1 MKRTI
6 ILLVITLA
14 VAAWVYWMEVR
25 EDTRLRDTEEREQV
39 SKTLSGVTSREI
51 KGFTLEKAG
60 GEAIRAERFGE
71 EWLLRE
77 PVSAR
82 AEESTVREVL
92 WDIEWTEKER
102 TIEPDE
108 LNDDLLKEYGLTE
121 PRGHIEILTRI
132 GRERYAIGGE
142 NPGGELVYVRSDQ
155 SGAVFLVKKAFA
167 ENLDKTVFEMRNKSV
182 VTVVPTQAALI
193 KLFGP
198 TKAVLSREAGHWN
211 LTDPFEDHGNPET
224 INNLLD
230 RASKLK
236 AQSFVSEAPESYE
249 EYGLVSPDSP
259 DVLERGKH
267 IVIGEGRA
275 DGKMITVYFGNEA
288 PPGADG
294 QEQVYAM
301 VKGEPTVFTVPADD
315 ASALFVTVDAL
326 QSRKVTR
333 MDPYA
338 LKKVTISHGLTQV
351 EFEKRDFDWQIVKPF
366 EAAADNN
373 SVKELLDV
381 FKDAR
386 IEEQVTAEGVPER
399 YGLDVPRGSFSFVQ
413 AESEPASVI
422 FGGEAD
428 ELTVFA
434 KRRDTPGVF
443 KVSKSLFD
451 RLATPA
457 LEFHTRGMQTIS
469 MDKAEEIKIVRGSR
483 TYRLKPA
490 APIGVSRDWN
500 LVEPAEAPSN
510 PMVVPR
516 IILGLATTTA
526 SALVERAPSDLA
538 QYGLDEPSVRV
549 SVKVGEEEPQP
560 KALLLG
566 NVAEGGDWYAM
577 LEGGDLVFKMARDVA
592 KVFRQELRRPQVFS
606 FGRAEATRVEFRRD
620 EETWSIVKADG
631 TWTVESPEGSKVDS
645 AMVED
650 ELYHLSALETPEFV
664 RYETTQLEQYGLLKP
679 RAVIRIETPSGVAA
693 LSVGDTEQSGHHYA
707 TSSTVDGVF
716 LINPGDILNILE
728 PTRLITEGEPT
739 AGEQTGEEQ

>member
-1 MKRTI
+1 MKRTV

-39 SKTLSGVTSREI
+39 SKTLAAVTAREI
-51 KGFTLEKAG
+51 TGFTLEKAG
-60 GEAIRAERFGE
+60 GEAIKAERFGE
-71 EWLLRE
+71 EWLIRE

-108 LNDDLLKEYGLTE
+108 LNDDLFEEYGLTE
-121 PRGHIEILTRI
+121 PRGHIEILTKI
-132 GRERYAIGGE
+132 GRERYAVGGE
-142 NPGGELVYVRSDQ
+142 NPGGELVYVKSEG
-155 SGAVFLVKKAFA
+155 SGTVYLVSKAFA

-193 KLFGP
+193 KLFGA
-198 TKAVLSREAGHWN
+198 TKAMLSKEAGHWD
-211 LTDPFEDHGNPET
+211 LTDPFEDHADPET

-259 DVLERGKH
+259 DVLERGRH

-275 DGKMITVYFGNEA
+275 DGKMITVYFGNAA
-288 PPGADG
+288 PPGEDG
-294 QEQVYAM
+294 RERVYAM
-301 VKGEPTVFTVPADD
+301 VKGEPTVFTVPAEDV
-315 ASALFVTVDAL
+315 SALFVTVDEL
-326 QSRKVTR
+326 QSRKVAR

-373 SVKELLDV
+373 AVKELLDV

-413 AESEPASVI
+413 AEAQPAGII

-428 ELTVFA
+428 ELTVYA
-434 KRRDTPGVF
+434 KRTDTPVVF

-457 LEFHTRGMQTIS
+457 LEFHTREMQTIS
-469 MDKAEEIKIVRGSR
+469 MDKAEEMEIVRGSGK
-483 TYRLKPA
+483 YRLTPA
-490 APIGVSRDWN
+490 APGGVSRDWK
-500 LVEPAEAPSN
+500 LVEPAEAPAN

-516 IILGLATTTA
+516 IVLGLATTTA
-526 SALVERAPSDLA
+526 SALVERMPSDLA
-538 QYGLDEPSVRV
+538 PYGLDEPSVRV
-549 SVKVGEEEPQP
+549 SVKMPQDQPQP

-566 NVAEGGDWYAM
+566 KVAEGGDWYAM
-577 LEGGDLVFKMARDVA
+577 LEGGDLVFRMSRDAA
-592 KVFRQELRRPQVFS
+592 KVFRQELRRPQVLS
-606 FGRAEATRVEFRRD
+606 FIRTEATRVEFSGGG
-620 EETWSIVKADG
+620 ETRAIVKADG
-631 TWTVESPEGSKVDS
+631 KWTVESPEGSNVDS

-650 ELYHLSALETPEFV
+650 ELYHLSTLETPEFV
-664 RYETTQLEQYGLLKP
+664 RYETGQLEEYGLLKP

-716 LINPGDILNILE
+716 LLNPGDILNILE
-728 PTRLITEGEPT
+728 PTRLITESGPP